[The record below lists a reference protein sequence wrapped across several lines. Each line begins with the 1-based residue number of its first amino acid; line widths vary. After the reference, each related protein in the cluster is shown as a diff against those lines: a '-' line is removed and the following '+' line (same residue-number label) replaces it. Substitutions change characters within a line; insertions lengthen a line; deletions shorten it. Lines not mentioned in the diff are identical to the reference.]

1 MKEIKTI
8 TVEKNFKVPV
18 FAVGAELKS
27 SFAFGYKNKILI
39 LENKIVDDEIKMLNI
54 FKKNYFFLTK
64 KVGVK
69 PKVIVYDMHPNY
81 LSTKFALQLAKNL
94 KTKTFALQHHYT
106 HMVSCMVENKIGQP
120 CIGIIFD
127 GTGYGTDGTIWGSE
141 FIIGDVNGKF
151 FRCGYFDYIDLL
163 NGDLGIKQPYRNT
176 IAFLYK
182 NYGNNLVK
190 LKFWKKFKD
199 EFSDYKDR
207 FEGIKYLVDNNTG
220 IIKSCGMGR
229 IFDIVAVLCG
239 IGFVNN
245 FEGELPIKLE
255 KVSYEMIDEIVKK
268 DKSYD
273 YEIMSLKNKT
283 KVVDT
288 NKLLL
293 EIVKDLESGKEKN
306 FVSSKFHYT
315 ICKISLDIALK
326 LRKEFKINKVVFSG
340 GVFQNKIL
348 SSLLTQMLTNSKF
361 EVYHHK
367 NVPCNDLGISVGQV
381 VVEKNKN
388 FS

>member
-27 SFAFGYKNKILI
+27 SFAFGYKNKILV

-54 FKKNYFFLTK
+54 LKKNYFFLTK

-94 KTKTFALQHHYT
+94 KTKTFAVQHHYA
-106 HMVSCMVENKIGQP
+106 HMVSCMAENKIAQP

-141 FIIGDVNGKF
+141 FIIGDVNGEF

-207 FEGIKYLVDNNTG
+207 LEGIKYLVDNNTG

-268 DKSYD
+268 DKSYG

-381 VVEKNKN
+381 VVGKNKN